1 VRAAEGRRP
10 VAARTRSGGQEAR
23 SGAGATTPPAPG
35 ATATVPRLRVHPARR
50 PQCLFVGRLRRSPH
64 GSGGATGGQSVEG
77 AALRPPP
84 SRLSYLAFGGRPGPP
99 RRGVGS
105 GVPHAA
111 ADAQPC
117 PLRAL
122 LSSGRGARETTTCL
136 PSRVRAD
143 RSRCGEGSER
153 GTSHVWSSGVAGVRH
168 PRRRGPPYPTYDRI
182 YLLTLLPSPAFV
194 NAKAR
199 RVGSTL
205 RRLRPHLSTVA
216 PDVPWVRSRG
226 GRPASHLAPCV
237 A

>member
-1 VRAAEGRRP
+1 MRAAEGRRP

-143 RSRCGEGSER
+143 RSRCGEGKRAWHVPRVVER
-153 GTSHVWSSGVAGVRH
+153 GSGGAA
-168 PRRRGPPYPTYDRI
+168 PPPTRPA
-182 YLLTLLPSPAFV
+182 LP
-194 NAKAR
+194 N
-199 RVGSTL
+199 
-205 RRLRPHLSTVA
+205 LRPHLSTHA
-216 PDVPWVRSRG
+216 SAVPSVRQREG
-226 GRPASHLAPCV
+226 EAGREHATTSTTASLYRRS
-237 A
+237 